1 MGPERDDVAPKRKKS
16 MVKISLWLTL
26 GGALFAFA
34 PILLA
39 LILGALSG
47 DSDSAFNEGEGF
59 GGLIWLMFYT
69 VPLGAIVVLVGLV
82 LLVVSLIRRRGEPD
96 S

>member
-26 GGALFAFA
+26 GGALFAFG
-34 PILLA
+34 PLLLA
-39 LILGALSG
+39 QILGALSG
-47 DSDSAFNEGEGF
+47 DPDSAFNEGEGF

-82 LLVVSLIRRRGEPD
+82 LLVVSLIRGRGE
-96 S
+96 SGS

>member
-1 MGPERDDVAPKRKKS
+1 MSPERDDVAEKRKKS
-16 MVKISLWLTL
+16 MVKISVWLTL
-26 GGALFAFA
+26 GGTVFAFS

-39 LILGALSG
+39 LILGTLSG
-47 DSDSAFNEGEGF
+47 DPDSAYNEGEGY

-69 VPLGAIVVLVGLV
+69 FPLGAIIVLVGLV

>member
-16 MVKISLWLTL
+16 MVKTSVWLTL
-26 GGALFAFA
+26 GGAVFAFS

-39 LILGALSG
+39 LILGGLSG
-47 DSDSAFNEGEGF
+47 DSQSAFDEGEGY
-59 GGLIWLMFYT
+59 GGLVWLMFYT
-69 VPLGAIVVLVGLV
+69 LPLGAIIVLVGLV
-82 LLVVSLIRRRGEPD
+82 LLVVSLIRRRGESD

>member
-1 MGPERDDVAPKRKKS
+1 MAPKRKKS
-16 MVKISLWLTL
+16 MVKISVWLTL
-26 GGALFAFA
+26 GGVVFAFS